1 MGLRRKQGANP
12 QEGEQF
18 DIRMTVEDFKRDV
31 YAYSVWKPTM
41 WIHVCHVKRK
51 DLPTFVFPGGV
62 RPSPPTRSSE
72 SRKSLASYPFQPDAV
87 MSRKRRKVDEA
98 NRGASLTESL
108 STGACISDATSLDQT
123 IVSKQIEPDFSV
135 PNSGG
140 GVPENISI
148 HDQGIPGLD
157 ESKCAAGPLAASVA
171 FPGPLAMEKHV
182 IEQSSAQVSINCQGS
197 SDVCDGLEG
206 LLRSET
212 QNNVEA
218 EGVKQ
223 SESSTAEQAVEVA
236 LVGNAAASSIQPKA
250 DLEELEVL
258 STYLLMLVRI
268 NGFSCFFILFC
279 ILQCQAVDCS

>member
-51 DLPTFVFPGGV
+51 DLPIFVFPGGV

-72 SRKSLASYPFQPDAV
+72 SRKSLASYPCHPDAL

-98 NRGASLTESL
+98 NRGTSLTESL
-108 STGACISDATSLDQT
+108 STGACMSDATSLDQT
-123 IVSKQIEPDFSV
+123 IASKQIEPDFRV
-135 PNSGG
+135 PNSGE
-140 GVPENISI
+140 GVTENISI

-157 ESKCAAGPLAASVA
+157 ESKCAAGPLA
-171 FPGPLAMEKHV
+171 MEKHV
-182 IEQSSAQVSINCQGS
+182 IEQSSAQITINYQGS

-212 QNNVEA
+212 QNDVEA

-223 SESSTAEQAVEVA
+223 SESFTAEQAVEVA
-236 LVGNAAASSIQPKA
+236 LIGNVAVSSIQPKA

-258 STYLLMLVRI
+258 STYLLMLVRM
-268 NGFSCFFILFC
+268 NGFSCFFILSC
-279 ILQCQAVDCS
+279 ILHG